1 MPTTI
6 TQATVT
12 KALADAV
19 PGGRRYDIVD
29 AKSQGLSLRVSPRGV
44 QWSLRFQVTGKDKRL
59 ALGGVEQW
67 SIAEAREVAAKAQ
80 ALLRDRVGIP
90 DDKWVDRLRL
100 QAGKIAEATLIDL
113 QPARPRE
120 LFLWTLADAR
130 KVYLADRAGALRPVT
145 VDDYRAK
152 LTAPEIAQF
161 DGTPVARITR
171 QMMSTAVASIHR
183 SGRETHAE
191 NTVRAITPFWGWL
204 AADTQIDKSGVQ
216 PGVMIGLKAPD
227 RSLREDDDDE
237 EEDVYVPDIAEVAR
251 MIATARSGALH
262 PTIAA
267 AVQLLGFTVQRR
279 RTIVEARIDQFEPIE
294 NAGLWVI
301 PPKGLKK
308 HKRGGKKRPPHV
320 IPLPP
325 AIWRVVYRQIQ
336 EVGTDSVWLF
346 PQIRA
351 RFAGKMLKH
360 LVVDTL
366 SHTLQFMPGIE
377 TTAHGI
383 RRAFGTH
390 GESLLGLLRA
400 DTDAI
405 LDHDTKLITSTR
417 AGRDDVTGV
426 HYSLHNQTHRTWPIM
441 RAWCDAIEPL
451 IEIEAKRLPPVKVIK
466 AAMAAARR
474 RDDEVLRVA
483 AE

>member
-1 MPTTI
+1 MPAIINTSI
-6 TQATVT
+6 VA
-12 KALADAV
+12 KAKADAR
-19 PGGRRYDIVD
+19 PGAKRYEISD
-29 AKSQGLSLRVSPRGV
+29 ARAQGLVLRVGPSGAV
-44 QWSLRFQVTGKDKRL
+44 WQFRFAVTGKDFRL
-59 ALGGVEQW
+59 ALGDVDTW
-67 SIAEAREVAAKAQ
+67 SIAEARDVVSRGQ
-80 ALLRDRVGIP
+80 AMLRDRTGIP
-90 DDKWVDRLRL
+90 DDKWIERLL
-100 QAGKIAEATLIDL
+100 VQAGKVAQATLVDA
-113 QPARPRE
+113 PAPRPRE
-120 LFLWTLADAR
+120 LFLWTLAEAR
-130 KVYLADRAGALRPVT
+130 KAYLADRAGALRPVT
-145 VDDYRAK
+145 VDDYRSK

-191 NTVRAITPFWGWL
+191 NVVRAITPFWNWL
-204 AADTQIDKSGVQ
+204 AADTQIEKSGVA
-216 PGVMIGLKAPD
+216 PGVMQGVRAPD
-227 RSLREDDDDE
+227 RSLREDEDE
-237 EEDVYVPDIAEVAR
+237 EDTYVPDLAEVAR
-251 MIATARSGALH
+251 MIAIARSGALH

-279 RTIVEARIDQFEPIE
+279 RTIVEARVDQFEPIE
-294 NAGLWVI
+294 NSGLWVI
-301 PPKGLKK
+301 PPKSLKK
-308 HKRGGKKRPPHV
+308 HRRGGKRRPPHV

-325 AIWRVVYRQIQ
+325 PIWRVVYRQIQ

-390 GESLLGLLRA
+390 GEELLGLLRA

-441 RAWCDAIEPL
+441 RAWCGALEPL
-451 IEIEAKRLPPVKVIK
+451 IEIEAAKLPPVEQIK

-474 RDDEVLRVA
+474 RDDEGLRVA